1 MFTII
6 GGDGQEYGPVST
18 EQLRAW
24 VAAGRANLDT
34 QAKLVGSAEWRRLGD
49 FPEFS
54 AGTMGSPPMLQ
65 TRQPVAAAGPI
76 DASSFA
82 ADLISRADKLDVF
95 SCLDRSF
102 RLWKENFLPLVG
114 TTLLVVI
121 VQMAM
126 GMVPIIGAI
135 AGLCLNGVLYGG
147 LYYYFLGKMRGEP
160 RTVGD
165 AFAGFSRS
173 FGTLVGATLL
183 TSFLSFAAAMLFIG
197 PVLWPLMSA
206 AVTGADPATLEMPE
220 ITAFA
225 GTAMLLGFLLVVYLS
240 ISWIFSF
247 ALIIDQGL
255 GAWSAM
261 EVSRR
266 VITNQWFRVFFVV
279 LLGAILA
286 MLGLIGFIVGV
297 VITMPLAF
305 GALLFAYEDLC
316 NPPTAPTS

>member
-6 GGDGQEYGPVST
+6 GGDGQEYGPVSA

-34 QAKLVGSAEWRRLGD
+34 QAKLAGSAEWRRLGD

-54 AGTMGSPPMLQ
+54 TGPAGTLPPIYS
-65 TRQPVAAAGPI
+65 QPPAVATGPV

-82 ADLISRADKLDVF
+82 ADLIARADKLDVF

-114 TTLLVVI
+114 VTLLVFI

-126 GMVPIIGAI
+126 NMVPIIGAI
-135 AGLCLNGVLYGG
+135 ANLCLNGVLYGG
-147 LYYYFLGKMRGEP
+147 LYYYYLGKMRGEP
-160 RTVGD
+160 RTAGD
-165 AFAGFSRS
+165 AFAGFSRG
-173 FGTLVGATLL
+173 FGSLLGASLL
-183 TSFLSFAAAMLFIG
+183 TTFLSFAAAMLFIG
-197 PVLWPLMSA
+197 PAMWPIITA
-206 AVTGADPATLEMPE
+206 AATGANPATLEMPA
-220 ITAFA
+220 ITAVT

-240 ISWIFSF
+240 ISWIFTF

-266 VITNQWFRVFFVV
+266 VITKQWFRVFFVV
-279 LLGAILA
+279 LLGSILA
-286 MLGLIGFIVGV
+286 MLGLIGLVIGVFITV
-297 VITMPLAF
+297 PLAF
-305 GALLFAYEDLC
+305 GALLYAYEDLC
-316 NPPTAPTS
+316 NPPGVPTN

>member
-6 GGDGQEYGPVST
+6 GGDGQEYGPVSA

-24 VAAGRANLDT
+24 IAAGRANLDT

-49 FPEFS
+49 FSEFS
-54 AGTMGSPPMLQ
+54 AGSMGSPPMLQ
-65 TRQPVAAAGPI
+65 ARPPVAAAGPI
-76 DASSFA
+76 DVSAFA

-114 TTLLVVI
+114 TTLLIFI
-121 VQMAM
+121 VQMALN
-126 GMVPIIGAI
+126 MVPIIGSI
-135 AGLCLNGVLYGG
+135 AGLFLNGVLYGG
-147 LYYYFLGKMRGEP
+147 LYYYYLGKMRGEP
-160 RTVGD
+160 RTAGD
-165 AFAGFSRS
+165 AFAGFSRG
-173 FGTLVGATLL
+173 FGSLVGATLL
-183 TSFLSFAAAMLFIG
+183 TSFLSFAAALVFIG
-197 PVLWPLMSA
+197 PVLWPVMMA
-206 AVTGADPATLEMPE
+206 MATGANPATLEMPA
-220 ITAFA
+220 ITAVT

-255 GAWSAM
+255 SAWSAM

-286 MLGLIGFIVGV
+286 MLGMIALLIGVFI
-297 VITMPLAF
+297 TLPLAF
-305 GALLFAYEDLC
+305 GALLYAYEDLC
-316 NPPTAPTS
+316 NPPGAAAS